1 MSKGDMML
9 PVKTDKDIIRYLRE
23 ALRIQEHNTHSMA
36 DKYCKIY
43 KMYKAYRVSK
53 RSWVKLINQDRKV
66 FRSWSATGAG
76 SRPKDQATRHKRQ
89 AASVKLQAWQDYI
102 IRI

>member
-1 MSKGDMML
+1 MRKGDLTNGDMML

-43 KMYKAYRVSK
+43 KMYKTYRTRK
-53 RSWVKLINQDRKV
+53 RHEKN
-66 FRSWSATGAG
+66 
-76 SRPKDQATRHKRQ
+76 
-89 AASVKLQAWQDYI
+89 
-102 IRI
+102 

>member
-1 MSKGDMML
+1 MVPKMVYGPILRVVRLMSKGDLTNGDCML

-53 RSWVKLINQDRKV
+53 RK
-66 FRSWSATGAG
+66 
-76 SRPKDQATRHKRQ
+76 
-89 AASVKLQAWQDYI
+89 
-102 IRI
+102 

>member
-1 MSKGDMML
+1 MTKGDMML

-43 KMYKAYRVSK
+43 KMYKAYRISK
-53 RSWVKLINQDRKV
+53 RK
-66 FRSWSATGAG
+66 
-76 SRPKDQATRHKRQ
+76 
-89 AASVKLQAWQDYI
+89 
-102 IRI
+102 